1 MRCTLFAVLALI
13 ALVVPAGES
22 PAAAADPDF
31 RVIVH
36 PSVEG
41 TRIPRRVV
49 SSIFLREAAR
59 WGNRLLV
66 APVDQSLS
74 SAVRATFSNVVLETP
89 IEGIS
94 ALWHQRMRNGIT
106 PPPVK
111 SSDEDVIAYVAKT
124 KGAIGYVSLTTAL
137 PTTVRPVDIID

>member
-1 MRCTLFAVLALI
+1 MRRTLFAVLALI
-13 ALVVPAGES
+13 ALVVFAGES
-22 PAAAADPDF
+22 PAAGADPDLC
-31 RVIVH
+31 VIVH

-59 WGNRLLV
+59 WGNRLSV
-66 APVDQSLS
+66 APVDQSLN

-89 IEGIS
+89 IEGIP
-94 ALWHQRMRNGIT
+94 ALWHRRMRNGIT